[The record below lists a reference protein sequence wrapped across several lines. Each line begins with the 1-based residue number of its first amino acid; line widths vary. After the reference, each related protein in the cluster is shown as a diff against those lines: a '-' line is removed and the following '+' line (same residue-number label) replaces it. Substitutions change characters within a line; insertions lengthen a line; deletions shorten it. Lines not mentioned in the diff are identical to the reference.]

1 MIDIAIEEE
10 KSLLSGASL
19 KVLGVGG
26 AGCNAVNWM
35 IESAQLS
42 SVDFI
47 VTNTDAQSLELS
59 PARSKIRL
67 GVKITKGLGAGSNPD
82 LGRRAAEE
90 DLDAIMEHLIGTDI
104 LFLTAGLGGGTG
116 TGGLPVIAQAAKE
129 LGVLTVAIVT
139 KPFLFE
145 GKRRHKF
152 AEDAVKNL
160 KESVDTLIVVPNQ
173 RLLEISDQ
181 RISMLDAFALSNDIL
196 KQAVKGISDIIL
208 KAGHINVDFADVRTI
223 MKDMGMAI
231 MGTGRAS
238 GPDRARQAALNAI
251 SSPLLENVNIKGAK
265 SVLINITGNASL
277 GLYEINDA
285 AMLIYDMV
293 REDANIILGS
303 VIDAAAGDEVMVT
316 VIATGFEQEQPIEKV
331 YSSPAFARP
340 EQSTLAQNAA
350 AEQPVSMQS
359 QSPFHQAVTA
369 SVQEKPVATVT
380 VQAEVE
386 VTSQRPE
393 QDFAEMSL
401 SSAVDEN
408 DLDAPTFLRKNAKL
422 GENSLLND

>member
-82 LGRRAAEE
+82 FGRRAAEE

-129 LGVLTVAIVT
+129 LGVLTVAILT
-139 KPFLFE
+139 KPFLFGGE
-145 GKRRHKF
+145 RRHKL

-231 MGTGRAS
+231 MGTGRNL
-238 GPDRARQAALNAI
+238 GDLKDQKNNW
-251 SSPLLENVNIKGAK
+251 SSQR
-265 SVLINITGNASL
+265 L
-277 GLYEINDA
+277 GL
-285 AMLIYDMV
+285 
-293 REDANIILGS
+293 
-303 VIDAAAGDEVMVT
+303 
-316 VIATGFEQEQPIEKV
+316 EQGTRIGNR
-331 YSSPAFARP
+331 SPMSKDNLRFAR
-340 EQSTLAQNAA
+340 ENLDIR
-350 AEQPVSMQS
+350 ER
-359 QSPFHQAVTA
+359 TA
-369 SVQEKPVATVT
+369 LDLQEKLD
-380 VQAEVE
+380 
-386 VTSQRPE
+386 RP
-393 QDFAEMSL
+393 
-401 SSAVDEN
+401 N
-408 DLDAPTFLRKNAKL
+408 R
-422 GENSLLND
+422 